1 MPATEQHEAPL
12 DRGFLGHPKGLG
24 FLAFSEGWT
33 AFSYYGM
40 LALLVLY
47 MANELLLGHSDEV
60 WGFVPFHRALELLY
74 GPLTPQATASAITGL
89 FGALIYATPV
99 LGGIIADRWLG
110 RTPTILLGAALMTLG
125 HFLMTFYATF
135 LPALAAILIGIGF
148 FNANLRAQIGELYAA
163 GDLRRA
169 NAFQIY
175 TLAVNISVIVAPL
188 IVGTLGEKKGFAWGF
203 AAAGIGMALGLVTYL
218 SGLRHLPASRETE
231 AAAPRTRLTG
241 HEKKTVVILFLLVPV
256 FSLCFVGNQQIF
268 NAYLLWGQAHYDLV
282 FRGESM
288 PVSWLLS
295 LDAFISTAAIFGS
308 LVFWRWWAGRRRVP
322 DEPVK
327 IGFGTLIAACAPL
340 SLALGSLLNPG
351 GKLGL
356 IWGIGFHVVNNI
368 GFANIYPIGMALYS
382 RAAPPQIAGTMVSVY
397 TLGIFGAGL
406 LDGKLGGLLETMDSV
421 HFWLMH
427 AILVAIG
434 GALMLLAARL
444 FGSTLAPQSEAE
456 RSA

>member
-1 MPATEQHEAPL
+1 VAAVEQREKPG
-12 DRGFLGHPKGLG
+12 DRGFVGHPKGLG

-40 LALLVLY
+40 QSLLVLY
-47 MANELLLGHSDEV
+47 MVHELLSGHAGEV
-60 WGFVPFHRALELLY
+60 WGFAPFRHALEGLY
-74 GPLTPQATASAITGL
+74 GSLTTQGTASAITGL

-110 RTPTILLGAALMTLG
+110 RTPTVVLGAALMTLG

-135 LPALAAILIGIGF
+135 LPALAAILFGIGF

-163 GDLRRA
+163 GDTRRA

-175 TLAVNISVIVAPL
+175 TLAVNIAVIVAPL

-218 SGLRHLPASRETE
+218 SGLRHLPASRKVDV
-231 AAAPRTRLTG
+231 AHPRTPLTA
-241 HEKKTVVILFLLVPV
+241 HERRTVLILFLLVPV
-256 FSLCFVGNQQIF
+256 FSLCFVGNQEIF
-268 NAYLLWGQAHYDLV
+268 NAYLLWGQEHYDLV
-282 FRGESM
+282 FRGETM

-308 LVFWRWWAGRRRVP
+308 LLFWKWWSTRRREP
-322 DEPVK
+322 DEPIKV
-327 IGFGTLIAACAPL
+327 GYGTLIAACAPL
-340 SLALGSLLNPG
+340 SLALGSWING
-351 GKLGL
+351 NGKLGL
-356 IWGIGFHVVNNI
+356 LWGIGFHVINNI

-382 RAAPPQIAGTMVSVY
+382 RASPPQITGTMVSVY
-397 TLGIFGAGL
+397 SLGIFGASL
-406 LDGKLGGLLETMDSV
+406 LDGKLAGMLETMDPA
-421 HFWLMH
+421 HFWIMH
-427 AILVAIG
+427 AVLVAIG
-434 GALMLLAARL
+434 GMLMLVAAKA
-444 FGSTLAPQSEAE
+444 FGTTLAPKNEAE